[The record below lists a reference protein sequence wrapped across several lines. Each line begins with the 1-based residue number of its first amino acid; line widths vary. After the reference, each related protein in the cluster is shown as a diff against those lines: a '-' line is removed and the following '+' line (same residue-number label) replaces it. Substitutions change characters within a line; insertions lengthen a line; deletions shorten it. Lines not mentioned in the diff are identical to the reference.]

1 MEKTFD
7 VSGPVRLD
15 ILLNSGTIE
24 IDPTLEGKVDVEL
37 IGHDSESQ
45 QLVDSAR
52 VELRGSGE
60 RPEIVIHVPAR
71 QRSWGLASL
80 LSRQTISC
88 RVQCPPGSDL
98 KARTKSADVRARG
111 TLGDVDVATASG
123 DVHVA
128 DTLGEI
134 SLKSASGDLTA
145 TTVGGRATTNTA
157 SGDVTIESVNGF
169 VDANAV
175 SGDIEI
181 GSAGSGVKAHAVS
194 GDTTIG
200 GVVAGS
206 VVVNAVSGDVRIG
219 VRRGSS
225 VHLDCSTV
233 SGDARSE
240 LELGADEP
248 EGNGPFVDL
257 KARTISGDITISRA
271 AALAEAV
278 PA

>member
-1 MEKTFD
+1 
-7 VSGPVRLD
+7 VRLD
-15 ILLNSGTIE
+15 IVLSSGQIE
-24 IDPTLEGKVDVEL
+24 VDPTLEGKVDVEL
-37 IGHDSESQ
+37 VAHDSESQ

-52 VELRGSGE
+52 IELRGSGE
-60 RPEIVIHVPAR
+60 RAEVVVHVPAR
-71 QRSWGLASL
+71 QRSWALSSL

-88 RVQCPPGSDL
+88 RVQCPSGSDL

-111 TLGDVDVATASG
+111 TLGEVDVATASG
-123 DVHVA
+123 DVHIT
-128 DTLGEI
+128 DTLGEL
-134 SLKSASGDLTA
+134 SLKSASGDLA
-145 TTVGGRATTNTA
+145 AANVGGRATTNTV
-157 SGDVTIESVNGF
+157 SGDVTIESVTGF
-169 VDANAV
+169 VEANAV

-181 GSAGSGVKAHAVS
+181 GSAGAGVKANAVS
-194 GDTTIG
+194 GDTTLG

-206 VVVNAVSGDVRIG
+206 VVVNAVSGDVRVG

-225 VHLDCSTV
+225 VHLDCSTA

>member
-1 MEKTFD
+1 MEKSFD

-15 ILLNSGTIE
+15 IVLNSGVIE
-24 IDPTLEGKVDVEL
+24 IDPTLEGKVEVEL
-37 IGHDSESQ
+37 IAHDSESQ

-80 LSRQTISC
+80 LSRPTISC
-88 RVQCPPGSDL
+88 RVQCPSGSDL

-111 TLGDVDVATASG
+111 ALGDVDVGTASG

-145 TTVGGRATTNTA
+145 ATVGGRATTNTA

-169 VDANAV
+169 VEANAV

-181 GSAGSGVKAHAVS
+181 GSAGSGVKANAVS

-240 LELGADEP
+240 LELGADGP

>member
-15 ILLNSGTIE
+15 IVLNSGTIE
-24 IDPTLEGKVDVEL
+24 VDPTLEGKVDVVL
-37 IGHDSESQ
+37 VAHDSESQ
-45 QLVDSAR
+45 QLVDAAR

-60 RPEIVIHVPAR
+60 RPEILIHVPAR

-88 RVQCPPGSDL
+88 RVQCPSGSDL

-111 TLGDVDVATASG
+111 ILGEVDVATASG

-128 DTLGEI
+128 DTLGEL

-145 TTVGGRATTNTA
+145 TKIGGRATTNTA
-157 SGDVTIESVNGF
+157 SGDVTIESVDGF
-169 VDANAV
+169 VEANAV

-194 GDTTIG
+194 GDTNIG

-248 EGNGPFVDL
+248 EGSGPFVDL

-271 AALAEAV
+271 AAPAEAV
-278 PA
+278 HA

>member
-1 MEKTFD
+1 MEKSFD
-7 VSGPVRLD
+7 VSRPVRLD
-15 ILLNSGTIE
+15 IVLSSGTIE

-37 IGHDSESQ
+37 IAHDSESQ

-71 QRSWGLASL
+71 QRSWALASL

-88 RVQCPPGSDL
+88 RVQCPSGSDL

-111 TLGDVDVATASG
+111 TLQEVDVATASG
-123 DVHVA
+123 DVHLV
-128 DTLGEI
+128 DTLGELT
-134 SLKSASGDLTA
+134 LKSASGDLTA
-145 TTVGGRATTNTA
+145 ANVGGRAATNTV
-157 SGDVTIESVNGF
+157 SGDVTIESVKGF

-181 GSAGSGVKAHAVS
+181 RSAGSGVKAHSVS
-194 GDTTIG
+194 GDINIG
-200 GVVAGS
+200 SVVAGS

-248 EGNGPFVDL
+248 EGSGPFVDL

-271 AALAEAV
+271 AALAETV